1 MYLSNR
7 EAATPLGNTTLDI
20 EPHGNVVNLPL
31 DVLPS
36 QQLAYGVVLGLH
48 FIYQSQLQINVI
60 DHLYT
65 FKATASCR
73 YNFQCTSQT
82 EAL

>member
-1 MYLSNR
+1 M
-7 EAATPLGNTTLDI
+7 TPLANTTLDI

-36 QQLAYGVVLGLH
+36 QQLAYGVVLELH

-65 FKATASCR
+65 FKAKASC
-73 YNFQCTSQT
+73 
-82 EAL
+82 